1 LTEIRLLPNLEK
13 NISKKSFD
21 LFEFI
26 IYVKK
31 ERIMAMKDIRNRLA
45 FPFKFIIL
53 IIIVFELSALL
64 SATLVFPPDEY
75 ARRRARLMEH
85 IGDGVAIFLGAKTPS
100 GDYQFYQNNDLIYF
114 CGVEIP
120 NAILAIDGQKKESIL
135 FFTMEEKE
143 AEGEGLSLSL
153 IREPQKV
160 TGLEKVMPLEQ
171 FPQYISGLNSQ
182 GRNVYTMFYPE
193 ELMRENSREKYNI
206 LQKTMVLD
214 LFDQRLTKEL
224 QFVFQ
229 LRNKFPRLRVEDIS
243 AVVWDLRK
251 YKSPAEIE
259 VLRQAGRIGVK
270 AHRAVIQATRP
281 GVTEK
286 ELAALFEYV
295 CLKEG
300 AQDLAF
306 YTIIMSGKNHAFGHY
321 HAYDRTLQDGDFV
334 ILDAAPDYKYY
345 NVDLSTSFPV
355 NGKFTPRQKE
365 LYQKAL
371 LVRQACLNSYRP
383 GITLRQVSEEAKK
396 YLQEKG
402 LSPDDHDLPGTLRY
416 GGYNHSVGLAT
427 HDVQATFSGPD
438 EVLKPGYVFS
448 CDIQVI
454 HPEEQIGI
462 RLEDNI
468 VITEN
473 GYINLGEGLPR
484 TVEEIEELM
493 KKDGIIQVL
502 KKNKVY

>member
-1 LTEIRLLPNLEK
+1 MFNYRKQTLGFLLKPVILTL
-13 NISKKSFD
+13 
-21 LFEFI
+21 
-26 IYVKK
+26 
-31 ERIMAMKDIRNRLA
+31 
-45 FPFKFIIL
+45 IIL
-53 IIIVFELSALL
+53 VFITTFLSAALI
-64 SATLVFPPDEY
+64 FPPDEY

-85 IGDGVAIFLGAKTPS
+85 IGDALAIFLGAKTPS

-120 NAILAIDGQKKESIL
+120 NAILAVDGKKKESIL
-135 FFTMEEKE
+135 FFTIAEKE
-143 AEGEGLSLSL
+143 AESQGLPLSLVH
-153 IREPQKV
+153 EPEKV
-160 TGLEKVMPLEQ
+160 TGIEKVLPLEQ
-171 FPQYISGLNSQ
+171 FPGYLAGLNNQ
-182 GRNVYTMFYPE
+182 GRTVYTMFYSE
-193 ELMRENSREKYNI
+193 ELMRENSREKYNA
-206 LQKTMVLD
+206 LQRTMVLD

-224 QFVFQ
+224 QFVYQ
-229 LRNKFPRLRVEDIS
+229 LRNKFPRLRVEDVS
-243 AVVWDLRK
+243 RVVWDLRK
-251 YKSPAEIE
+251 YKSAAEIE

-306 YTIIMSGKNHAFGHY
+306 NTIIMSGKNHAFGHY
-321 HAYDRTLQDGDFV
+321 HAYDRTLRDGDFV
-334 ILDAAPDYKYY
+334 ILDAGPDFKYY

-371 LVRQACLNSYRP
+371 LVRQTCLNSYRP
-383 GITLRQVSEEAKK
+383 GITLRQVSEETKK
-396 YLQEKG
+396 FLQEKG
-402 LSPDDHDLPGTLRY
+402 LSPEDRDLRGPLRY

-438 EVLKPGYVFS
+438 EVLKPGYVFA

-454 HPEEQIGI
+454 HPEEEIGI
-462 RLEDNI
+462 RLEDTI
-468 VITEN
+468 VITET
-473 GYINLGEGLPR
+473 GYLNLGEGLPR

-493 KKDGIIQVL
+493 KKDGVIQVL
-502 KKNKVY
+502 KKKQVY

>member
-1 LTEIRLLPNLEK
+1 MIR
-13 NISKKSFD
+13 
-21 LFEFI
+21 FI
-26 IYVKK
+26 KYVQS
-31 ERIMAMKDIRNRLA
+31 RFAV
-45 FPFKFIIL
+45 PFKFIIL
-53 IIIVFELSALL
+53 IFVIIFELSALL
-64 SATLVFPPDEY
+64 SAAFVFPPDEY
-75 ARRRARLMEH
+75 ARRRARLIEH
-85 IGDGVAIFLGAKTPS
+85 IGDGVAIFLGARSSS
-100 GDYQFYQNNDLIYF
+100 GSYRFYQNNDLNYF

-120 NAILAIDGQKKESIL
+120 NAILAVDGQKKESLL
-135 FFTMEEKE
+135 FFTMNEKE
-143 AEGEGLSLSL
+143 AEAEGLSLSI

-160 TGLEKVMPLEQ
+160 TGIDKVLPLEQ
-171 FPQYISGLNSQ
+171 FPGYLTGLNNQ
-182 GRNVYTMFYPE
+182 GRTVYTMFYPE
-193 ELMRENSREKYNI
+193 ELMRENSREKYNT
-206 LQKTMVLD
+206 LQKTIVLD

-229 LRNKFPRLRVEDIS
+229 LRSKFPRLRVEDVS

-270 AHRAVIQATRP
+270 AHRAVIQTTRP

-321 HAYDRTLQDGDFV
+321 HAYDRTLRDGDFI
-334 ILDAAPDYKYY
+334 ILDGGPDYKYY
-345 NVDLSTSFPV
+345 NVDLSTSFPA
-355 NGKFTPRQKE
+355 NGKFSPRQRE

-383 GITLRQVSEEAKK
+383 GITLRQVSEEVKK
-396 YLQEKG
+396 YLKEKG
-402 LSPDDHDLPGTLRY
+402 LSPEDPDLRGPVRF

-427 HDVQATFSGPD
+427 HDIQATFSGPD
-438 EVLKPGYVFS
+438 EVLKPGYVFA
-448 CDIQVI
+448 CDIQII
-454 HPEEQIGI
+454 HPEEEIGI
-462 RLEDNI
+462 RLEDTI
-468 VITEN
+468 VITEV
-473 GYINLGEGLPR
+473 GYLNLGEGIPR
-484 TVEEIEELM
+484 TIEEIEELM

>member
-1 LTEIRLLPNLEK
+1 LFKDRKTTLEFLLRPVILTIIAL
-13 NISKKSFD
+13 
-21 LFEFI
+21 EFI
-26 IYVKK
+26 TT
-31 ERIMAMKDIRNRLA
+31 
-45 FPFKFIIL
+45 
-53 IIIVFELSALL
+53 LL
-64 SATLVFPPDEY
+64 SAALVFPPDEY

-85 IGDGVAIFLGAKTPS
+85 IGDGVAVFLGAKAPCS
-100 GDYQFYQNNDLIYF
+100 DYRFYQNNDLIYF

-120 NAILAIDGQKKESIL
+120 NAILVVDGQKKESLL
-135 FFTMEEKE
+135 FFNMSEKE
-143 AEGEGLSLSL
+143 AESEGLPLSL

-160 TGLEKVMPLEQ
+160 TGIDKVLPLEQ
-171 FPQYISGLNSQ
+171 FPGYLTGLNNQ
-182 GRNVYTMFYPE
+182 GRTVYTMFYPE
-193 ELMRENSREKYNI
+193 ELMRENSREKYNA
-206 LQKTMVLD
+206 LQRTMVLD

-229 LRNKFPRLRVEDIS
+229 LRNKFPRLRVEDVS

-306 YTIIMSGKNHAFGHY
+306 NTIIMSGKNHAFGHY
-321 HAYDRTLQDGDFV
+321 HAYDRTLRDGDFV
-334 ILDAAPDYKYY
+334 ILDAGPDYEYY

-383 GITLRQVSEEAKK
+383 GITLRQVSEEVKK
-396 YLQEKG
+396 YLKEKG
-402 LSPDDHDLPGTLRY
+402 LSPDDSDLRGPVRF
-416 GGYNHSVGLAT
+416 GGYNHSVGLGT
-427 HDVQATFSGPD
+427 HDVQATFSGPN

-484 TVEEIEELM
+484 TIEEIEELM
-493 KKDGIIQVL
+493 KKDGVIQVL

>member
-1 LTEIRLLPNLEK
+1 LNKINLLIIL
-13 NISKKSFD
+13 KKKRGD
-21 LFEFI
+21 LFKKYRIKLGLRSEF
-26 IYVKK
+26 VV
-31 ERIMAMKDIRNRLA
+31 LV
-45 FPFKFIIL
+45 FVF
-53 IIIVFELSALL
+53 FELSTLL
-64 SATLVFPPDEY
+64 SAALVFPPDEY
-75 ARRRARLMEH
+75 ARRRARLMEY

-100 GDYQFYQNNDLIYF
+100 SDYQFYQNNDLIYF

-120 NAILAIDGQKKESIL
+120 NAILAIDGQKKESLL
-135 FFTMEEKE
+135 FFTMSERE
-143 AEGEGLSLSL
+143 AEGEGLPLSL

-160 TGLEKVMPLEQ
+160 TGIEKVLPIEQ
-171 FPQYISGLNSQ
+171 FPGYLTGLNNQ
-182 GRNVYTMFYPE
+182 GRTLYTMFYPE
-193 ELMRENSREKYNI
+193 ELMRENSREKYNAQ
-206 LQKTMVLD
+206 QKTMVLD

-229 LRNKFPRLRVEDIS
+229 LRNKFPRLRVEDVS

-259 VLRQAGRIGVK
+259 VLRQAGRVGVK

-281 GVTEK
+281 GITEK

-300 AQDLAF
+300 AQELAF

-345 NVDLSTSFPV
+345 NVDLSTSFPA
-355 NGKFTPRQKE
+355 NGKFTPRQRE

-383 GITLRQVSEEAKK
+383 GITLRRVSEEAKK
-396 YLQEKG
+396 FLQEKG
-402 LSPDDHDLPGTLRY
+402 LTPDDPDLRGPLRY

-427 HDVQATFSGPD
+427 HDVQATFSGLD
-438 EVLKPGYVFS
+438 EVLRPGYVFS

-454 HPEEQIGI
+454 HPDEEIGI

-473 GYINLGEGLPR
+473 GYLNLGEGLPR

-493 KKDGIIQVL
+493 KKEGIIQVL
-502 KKNKVY
+502 KKNGVY

>member
-1 LTEIRLLPNLEK
+1 MFNDRKRTSGFLLRPVILTIIVL
-13 NISKKSFD
+13 
-21 LFEFI
+21 EFI
-26 IYVKK
+26 TT
-31 ERIMAMKDIRNRLA
+31 
-45 FPFKFIIL
+45 
-53 IIIVFELSALL
+53 LL
-64 SATLVFPPDEY
+64 SAALVFPPDEY
-75 ARRRARLMEH
+75 ARRRAQLMEH
-85 IGDGVAIFLGAKTPS
+85 IGDGVAVFLGAKTPS
-100 GDYQFYQNNDLIYF
+100 GDHRFYQNNDLIYF

-120 NAILAIDGQKKESIL
+120 NAILAVDGQKKESLL
-135 FFTMEEKE
+135 FFNMSEKE
-143 AEGEGLSLSL
+143 AESEGLPLSL

-160 TGLEKVMPLEQ
+160 TGIDKVLPLEQ
-171 FPQYISGLNSQ
+171 FPGYLTGLHNQ
-182 GRNVYTMFYPE
+182 GRTVYTMFYPE
-193 ELMRENSREKYNI
+193 ELMRENSREKYNA

-229 LRNKFPRLRVEDIS
+229 LRNKFPRLRVEDVS

-306 YTIIMSGKNHAFGHY
+306 NTIIMSGKNHAFGHY
-321 HAYDRTLQDGDFV
+321 HAYDRTLRDGDFI
-334 ILDAAPDYKYY
+334 ILDGGPDYKYY
-345 NVDLSTSFPV
+345 NVDLSTSFPA
-355 NGKFTPRQKE
+355 NGKFSPRQRE

-383 GITLRQVSEEAKK
+383 GITLRQVSEEVKK
-396 YLQEKG
+396 YLKEKG
-402 LSPDDHDLPGTLRY
+402 LSPDDLDLRGPVRF

-438 EVLKPGYVFS
+438 EVLKPGYVFA
-448 CDIQVI
+448 CDVQVI
-454 HPEEQIGI
+454 HPDEEIGI
-462 RLEDNI
+462 RLEDTI
-468 VITEN
+468 VITEV
-473 GYINLGEGLPR
+473 GYLNLGEGLPR
-484 TVEEIEELM
+484 TIEEIEELM

>member
-1 LTEIRLLPNLEK
+1 MLKKKGAKLFINCKREFEFLLKFGLLLIINLE
-13 NISKKSFD
+13 
-21 LFEFI
+21 LT
-26 IYVKK
+26 
-31 ERIMAMKDIRNRLA
+31 
-45 FPFKFIIL
+45 
-53 IIIVFELSALL
+53 ALL
-64 SATLVFPPDEY
+64 SATLIFAPEEY
-75 ARRRARLMEH
+75 AWRRNQLMDCL
-85 IGDGVAIFLGAKTPS
+85 GNGVAIFLGAKAPH
-100 GDYQFYQNNDLIYF
+100 GDYQFYQNNTLMYF

-120 NAILAIDGQKKESIL
+120 GAILAIDGQNKESIL
-135 FFTMEEKE
+135 FFTISEKE
-143 AEGEGLSLSL
+143 AEGEGIPLSLV
-153 IREPQKV
+153 REPLKV
-160 TGLEKVMPLEQ
+160 TGLERVLPVEQ
-171 FPQYISGLNSQ
+171 FPAYLSGLNNQ
-182 GRNVYTMFYPE
+182 GRTIYTMFYPE
-193 ELMRENSREKYNI
+193 ELMRENTREKYNA
-206 LQKTMVLD
+206 LQQSMVLD

-224 QFVFQ
+224 QFVSQ
-229 LRNKFPRLRVEDIS
+229 LRTKFPRLRVEDIS
-243 AVVWDLRK
+243 SVVWDLRK

-270 AHRAVIQATRP
+270 AHRAVIQATAP

-321 HAYDRTLQDGDFV
+321 HRYDRTLQDGDFV

-345 NVDLSTSFPV
+345 NVDLSTSFPA
-355 NGKFTPRQKE
+355 NGRFSPRQKE
-365 LYQKAL
+365 LYQKAFI
-371 LVRQACLNSYRP
+371 VRQACLDSYRP
-383 GITLRQVSEEAKK
+383 GITLRQVGENIKK
-396 YLQEKG
+396 YLEARG
-402 LSPDDHDLPGTLRY
+402 VPADDPDVRGEIRY
-416 GGYNHSVGLAT
+416 GGFNHSVGLAT

-454 HPEEQIGI
+454 HPDEEIGV

-468 VITEN
+468 VIAEN
-473 GYINLGEGLPR
+473 GYINLGDGLPR

-493 KKDGIIQVL
+493 KKEGIIQVL

>member
-1 LTEIRLLPNLEK
+1 MK
-13 NISKKSFD
+13 
-21 LFEFI
+21 
-26 IYVKK
+26 YVQS
-31 ERIMAMKDIRNRLA
+31 RFAV
-45 FPFKFIIL
+45 PFKFIIL
-53 IIIVFELSALL
+53 IFVIIFNLSALL
-64 SATLVFPPDEY
+64 SAAFVFPPDEY
-75 ARRRARLMEH
+75 ARRRTRLMEH
-85 IGDGVAIFLGAKTPS
+85 IGDGVAIFLGARSSS
-100 GDYQFYQNNDLIYF
+100 GSYRFYQNNDLIYF

-120 NAILAIDGQKKESIL
+120 NAILAVDGQKKESLL
-135 FFTMEEKE
+135 FFNMSEKE
-143 AEGEGLSLSL
+143 AESEGLPLSL

-160 TGLEKVMPLEQ
+160 TGIDKVLPLEQ
-171 FPQYISGLNSQ
+171 FPGYLTGLNNQ
-182 GRNVYTMFYPE
+182 GRTVCTMFYPE
-193 ELMRENSREKYNI
+193 ELMRENSREKYNA

-229 LRNKFPRLRVEDIS
+229 LRNKFPRLRVEDVS

-270 AHRAVIQATRP
+270 AHRAVIQTTRP

-321 HAYDRTLQDGDFV
+321 HAYDRTLQDGDFI
-334 ILDAAPDYKYY
+334 ILDGGPDYKYY
-345 NVDLSTSFPV
+345 NVDLSTSFPA

-396 YLQEKG
+396 FLQEKG
-402 LSPDDHDLPGTLRY
+402 LSTDDRDLRGPLRY

-448 CDIQVI
+448 CDIQII

-462 RLEDNI
+462 RLEDTI
-468 VITEN
+468 VITEV
-473 GYINLGEGLPR
+473 GYLNLGEGLPR
-484 TVEEIEELM
+484 TIEEIEELM